1 MTWNGYG
8 LSFWR
13 CKCGA
18 RSEGLQDMGENSEH
32 ITRVEATASC
42 KRCGDTGEPATWP
55 DDPWL
60 GLAS

>member
-1 MTWNGYG
+1 MPWNGYG

-18 RSEGLQDMGENSEH
+18 ARKVTVIWVNSEH
-32 ITRVEATASC
+32 ITRVDATPC

-60 GLAS
+60 GLVS